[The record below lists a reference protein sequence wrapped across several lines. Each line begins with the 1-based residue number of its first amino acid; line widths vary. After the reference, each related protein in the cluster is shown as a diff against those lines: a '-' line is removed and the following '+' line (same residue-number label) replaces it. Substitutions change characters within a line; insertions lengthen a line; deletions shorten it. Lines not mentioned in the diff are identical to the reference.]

1 MLNRKRKKKNY
12 NYVFNKDKFWAHMGN
27 YLYPLFQALIVIGV
41 HLCLKWEGQASHMSV
56 CNKLLTYKNHGN

>member
-41 HLCLKWEGQASHMSV
+41 HFVFKMGGPGLAYVGLQ
-56 CNKLLTYKNHGN
+56 